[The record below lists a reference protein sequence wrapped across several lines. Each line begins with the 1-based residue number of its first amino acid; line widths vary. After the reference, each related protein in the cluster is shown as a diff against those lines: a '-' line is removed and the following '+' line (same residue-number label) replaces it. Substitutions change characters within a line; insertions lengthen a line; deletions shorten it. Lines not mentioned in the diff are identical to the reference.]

1 MKKDQYM
8 KDHDK
13 LREIIQSLLEEIG
26 EDPTREGLLKTPS
39 RVARSWRFSSEGY
52 RQNLD
57 DIINNAVFHEE
68 AKDMV
73 IIRDVEF
80 FSLCEHHLL
89 PFFGK
94 THVGYIPNGQV
105 IGLSKVPRI
114 IDMFSRRLQIQE
126 RLTRQIAETIQTV
139 LDPIGVAV
147 VMEGR
152 HMCMQ
157 MRGVEKQ
164 NSLATTSSMLGK
176 FRESDRPRSEFLAII
191 VRESV

>member
-1 MKKDQYM
+1 M
-8 KDHDK
+8 KDKNSHDRIQD
-13 LREIIQSLLEEIG
+13 LIQSLLEEIG
-26 EDPTREGLLKTPS
+26 EDSSREGLLKTPE
-39 RVARSWRFSSEGY
+39 RVAESWEFFSQGY
-52 RQNLD
+52 RQKLGE
-57 DIINNAVFHEE
+57 IINHAIFDED

-73 IIRDVEF
+73 VVRDVEF

-94 THVGYIPNGQV
+94 AHVGYIPNGRV
-105 IGLSKVPRI
+105 IGLSKIPRI
-114 IDMFSRRLQIQE
+114 IDMFSRRLQVQE
-126 RLTRQIAETIQTV
+126 RLTRQIAETIQDV

-164 NSLATTSSMLGK
+164 NSLASTSSMLGK
-176 FRESDRPRSEFLAII
+176 FRESDRTRSEFLTII
-191 VRESV
+191 GRESV